1 VNPVPTISTV
11 CVDVNVAL
19 KLVLLET
26 DSDKAQS
33 LFEKCVRDKTHLI
46 VPTLFWQEA
55 ASALCNNAH
64 RGRITSADSIAGLQ
78 TITNMPLQ
86 TVSIENLHLRA
97 LEVALRLKQPQAYD
111 AHYLVVMQ
119 EFDCEFWTA
128 DERLYR
134 TALNEFPKIKWL
146 GNY

>member
-1 VNPVPTISTV
+1 MNPVPTISTV

-19 KLVLLET
+19 KLVLLENY
-26 DSDKAQS
+26 SDKAQS
-33 LFEKCVRDKTHLI
+33 LLEAWVQDKTHLI
-46 VPTLFWQEA
+46 VPSLFWQEA
-55 ASALCNNAH
+55 ASVLCNNAH
-64 RGRITSADSIAGLQ
+64 RGRITPADSVAGLQ

-97 LEVALRLKQPQAYD
+97 LDVALRLKQSQAYD

-128 DERLYR
+128 DERLYW
-134 TALNEFPKIKWL
+134 AAINEFPKIKWL
-146 GNY
+146 GNL